1 MQRSEKGLPLQQS
14 LRLTSPR
21 LVYTIMAKSRVTTN
35 PMYKGGAGGYT
46 FYVRGGEQVIRQR
59 KNNSNY
65 GDTAS
70 RTRAQ
75 MIRRIRWGNL
85 VNVFKAISTWQKKAY
100 DSKMYGQTDYNIFMQ
115 LNINHVT
122 VAESKEMCEAGC
134 AVVED
139 YQVSRGSLAPIQLEV
154 ISGSI
159 NYASSINLSG
169 TITGTTTV
177 GQLSADILANNP
189 EFLPGDNIAIIFMR
203 NYQVPRVEW
212 PYASSV
218 YTEITLDASST
229 KLLSSITNLSGRLNV
244 TENDTLGIVGV
255 QSVVT
260 NPLHEVGAVMI
271 HTRKSA
277 SDLKVS
283 SQNIV
288 MADQTLITA
297 FSGADWDEQCILSY
311 GLTEDAPLEPSFKY
325 GTIQRVT
332 ANGVDVEN
340 ADSLSGSQ
348 TVRIYGEHLEENNV
362 HLDFN
367 GVRFTPL
374 VKGDGYYEY
383 ILSVNGTA
391 RIYSGDYLLMSFTVT
406 DIVVPEELP
415 SLMRTYL
422 RSDSSEPAEHYF
434 SAVTVCTNY
443 PYMVHDNYTN
453 FVLQIGSQTYPFT
466 DSDSDSYTLHNCTVN
481 IVDHSVDHYV
491 SLIIAP
497 VDSDAPVWVEWFGFI
512 IFVGNYT
519 T

>member
-1 MQRSEKGLPLQQS
+1 
-14 LRLTSPR
+14 
-21 LVYTIMAKSRVTTN
+21 MAKSRVTTN

-115 LNINHVT
+115 LNINHVS

-229 KLLSSITNLSGRLNV
+229 KLLSSVTNLSGRLNV
-244 TENDTLGIVGV
+244 TENDTLGIAGV
-255 QSVVT
+255 QSSADS
-260 NPLHEVGAVMI
+260 PLHEVGAVMI

-288 MADQTLITA
+288 LTDQTIITA
-297 FSGADWDEQCILSY
+297 YSGADWDEQCILSY

-325 GTIQRVT
+325 GTIQSVT
-332 ANGVDVEN
+332 ANGVEVEN
-340 ADSLSGSQ
+340 AESLTGSQVLRVYYSGSDSSD
-348 TVRIYGEHLEENNV
+348 IHLT
-362 HLDFN
+362 FN
-367 GVRFTPL
+367 GIDYTPL
-374 VKGDGYYEY
+374 FKEDNCLGY
-383 ILSVNGTA
+383 ILGDNGLCK
-391 RIYSGDYLLMSFTVT
+391 IFSGQNVYMSFTVT
-406 DIVVPEELP
+406 GITVPEGLP
-415 SLMRTYL
+415 NLLDMSQRSSAGGARTNPMTVRANCINYSYL
-422 RSDSSEPAEHYF
+422 KMESKPL
-434 SAVTVCTNY
+434 
-443 PYMVHDNYTN
+443 
-453 FVLQIGSQTYPFT
+453 FVLTIGSSNTPFT
-466 DSDSDSYTLHNCTVN
+466 DADENNYICNNCTISELRAGSSYALVVMEV
-481 IVDHSVDHYV
+481 VDDTKPAWLTYID
-491 SLIIAP
+491 LPIA
-497 VDSDAPVWVEWFGFI
+497 VF
-512 IFVGNYT
+512 NYESS
-519 T
+519 

>member
-1 MQRSEKGLPLQQS
+1 
-14 LRLTSPR
+14 
-21 LVYTIMAKSRVTTN
+21 MAKSRVTTN

-255 QSVVT
+255 QSGVT
-260 NPLHEVGAVMI
+260 SPLHEVGAVMI

-288 MADQTLITA
+288 MTDQTIITA
-297 FSGADWDEQCILSY
+297 YSGADWDEQCILSY

-332 ANGVDVEN
+332 ANGAEVEN

-348 TVRIYGEHLEENNV
+348 ELRVYYSGSDSNDIRLT
-362 HLDFN
+362 FN
-367 GVRFTPL
+367 GIEYTPL
-374 VKGDGYYEY
+374 FRGDGYSGY
-383 ILSVNGTA
+383 ILGDNGLCKL
-391 RIYSGDYLLMSFTVT
+391 YSGESIYMSFTVT
-406 DIVVPEELP
+406 GNDVPVEMGLTKVAWQSPTTSQAVSNGVNMLSVESSCINYPHIKSDDLPCFILRIVYTEAVLRDDFTLNNCSYIVYSDQPTFDWIYFKVSINDSELP
-415 SLMRTYL
+415 AYIQ
-422 RSDSSEPAEHYF
+422 YK
-434 SAVTVCTNY
+434 
-443 PYMVHDNYTN
+443 
-453 FVLQIGSQTYPFT
+453 
-466 DSDSDSYTLHNCTVN
+466 
-481 IVDHSVDHYV
+481 
-491 SLIIAP
+491 
-497 VDSDAPVWVEWFGFI
+497 GFI
-512 IFVGNYT
+512 IAVFNYT

>member
-1 MQRSEKGLPLQQS
+1 MQQS

-218 YTEITLDASST
+218 YTEITLDTSST

-244 TENDTLGIVGV
+244 TENDTLGIVGI
-255 QSVVT
+255 QSSADS
-260 NPLHEVGAVMI
+260 PLHEVGAVMI

-288 MADQTLITA
+288 LTDQTIITA
-297 FSGADWDEQCILSY
+297 YSGADWDEQCILSY

-325 GTIQRVT
+325 GTIQRVA

-340 ADSLSGSQ
+340 AESLTGSQ
-348 TVRIYGEHLEENNV
+348 EVRVYIGDSDGSDIRLM
-362 HLDFN
+362 FN
-367 GVRFTPL
+367 GVQYTPL
-374 VKGDGYYEY
+374 FRGDDYLGF
-383 ILSVNGTA
+383 ILGDNG
-391 RIYSGDYLLMSFTVT
+391 ICKLYSGESLYMTFTVSGIIAP
-406 DIVVPEELP
+406 DILP
-415 SLMRTYL
+415 MTMRVYQYDIPGAGLDSNHWGEYVSVADTYCINA
-422 RSDSSEPAEHYF
+422 PI
-434 SAVTVCTNY
+434 TVNENY
-443 PYMVHDNYTN
+443 PYFLVRFYLVDMDTSQLVWHN
-453 FVLQIGSQTYPFT
+453 VKSKREGSTENSVTINVTPE
-466 DSDSDSYTLHNCTVN
+466 DVN
-481 IVDHSVDHYV
+481 LPCWCEYD
-491 SLIIAP
+491 
-497 VDSDAPVWVEWFGFI
+497 GFI
-512 IFVGNYT
+512 VAVFNYT

>member
-1 MQRSEKGLPLQQS
+1 
-14 LRLTSPR
+14 
-21 LVYTIMAKSRVTTN
+21 MAKSRVTTN

-115 LNINHVT
+115 LNINHVS

-189 EFLPGDNIAIIFMR
+189 EFLPGDNIAIIFLR

-229 KLLSSITNLSGRLNV
+229 KLLSSVTNLSGRLNV

-255 QSVVT
+255 QSSADS
-260 NPLHEVGAVMI
+260 PLHEVGAVMI

-288 MADQTLITA
+288 LTDQTIITA
-297 FSGADWDEQCILSY
+297 YSGADWDEQCILSY

-325 GTIQRVT
+325 GTIQQVT
-332 ANGVDVEN
+332 ANGAVVSN
-340 ADSLSGSQ
+340 AQTLTGSQ
-348 TVRIYGEHLEENNV
+348 TVRIYGSSLEEDNV
-362 HLDFN
+362 YLTFD
-367 GVRFTPL
+367 GIQYTPL
-374 VKGDGYYEY
+374 VTGDDFFEY
-383 ILSVNGTA
+383 ILGNNGIA
-391 RIYSGDYLLMSFTVT
+391 RIYSDGYLIMSFMLSG
-406 DIVVPEELP
+406 IVIPVGLP
-415 SLMRTYL
+415 SNMIARQFDVSLTHHINRQSIIADCLNYPFLMNEDYPVYSFIIGDNSHPLDNPTADDFVYVNC
-422 RSDSSEPAEHYF
+422 SDMIAPTF
-434 SAVTVCTNY
+434 SA
-443 PYMVHDNYTN
+443 
-453 FVLQIGSQTYPFT
+453 
-466 DSDSDSYTLHNCTVN
+466 
-481 IVDHSVDHYV
+481 
-491 SLIIAP
+491 
-497 VDSDAPVWVEWFGFI
+497 SDAVLRLQVIDTNKVAYVMYKDFI
-512 IFVGNYT
+512 VFVFNYSN
-519 T
+519 

>member
-1 MQRSEKGLPLQQS
+1 
-14 LRLTSPR
+14 
-21 LVYTIMAKSRVTTN
+21 MAKSRVTTN

-100 DSKMYGQTDYNIFMQ
+100 DSKMHGQTDYNIFMQ
-115 LNINHVT
+115 LNINHVS

-154 ISGSI
+154 VSGSI

-189 EFLPGDNIAIIFMR
+189 EFLPGDNIAIIFLR

-229 KLLSSITNLSGRLNV
+229 KLLSSVTNLSGRLNV

-255 QSVVT
+255 QSSADS
-260 NPLHEVGAVMI
+260 PLHEVGAVMI

-288 MADQTLITA
+288 LTDQTIITA
-297 FSGADWDEQCILSY
+297 YSGADWDEQCILSY

-332 ANGVDVEN
+332 ANGAVVVN
-340 ADSLSGSQ
+340 NQSLIGSQ
-348 TVRIYGEHLEENNV
+348 ELRIYVNESESPDVRLT
-362 HLDFN
+362 FN
-367 GVRFTPL
+367 GVEYTPL
-374 VKGDGYYEY
+374 FRGEGYLGYIIGD
-383 ILSVNGTA
+383 NGLCK
-391 RIYSGDYLLMSFTVT
+391 IYSGESIYMSFTVSG
-406 DIVVPEELP
+406 IVVPENLVAYNQMGLVPEPDSSSSASVDTLIVRALCINYNRVSTPSYPYFCLNTKFVSQP
-415 SLMRTYL
+415 SLEDIECFNCTVE
-422 RSDSSEPAEHYF
+422 RSQWFGGSLVQLLNFSIVEPAEP
-434 SAVTVCTNY
+434 A
-443 PYMVHDNYTN
+443 
-453 FVLQIGSQTYPFT
+453 
-466 DSDSDSYTLHNCTVN
+466 
-481 IVDHSVDHYV
+481 YV
-491 SLIIAP
+491 KYQ
-497 VDSDAPVWVEWFGFI
+497 GFI
-512 IFVGNYT
+512 FAVFNYT

>member
-1 MQRSEKGLPLQQS
+1 
-14 LRLTSPR
+14 
-21 LVYTIMAKSRVTTN
+21 
-35 PMYKGGAGGYT
+35 
-46 FYVRGGEQVIRQR
+46 
-59 KNNSNY
+59 
-65 GDTAS
+65 
-70 RTRAQ
+70 
-75 MIRRIRWGNL
+75 
-85 VNVFKAISTWQKKAY
+85 
-100 DSKMYGQTDYNIFMQ
+100 
-115 LNINHVT
+115 
-122 VAESKEMCEAGC
+122 MCEAGC

-189 EFLPGDNIAIIFMR
+189 EFLPGDNIAIIFLR

-255 QSVVT
+255 QSGIT
-260 NPLHEVGAVMI
+260 DPLHEVGAVMI

-288 MADQTLITA
+288 LTDQAIITA
-297 FSGADWDEQCILSY
+297 YSGADWDEQCILSY

-332 ANGVDVEN
+332 ANGVEIEN
-340 ADSLSGSQ
+340 AASLSGSQ
-348 TVRIYGEHLEENNV
+348 IVRVYGESLEENDV
-362 HLDFN
+362 HLNFN
-367 GVRFTPL
+367 GVQFTPL
-374 VKGDGYYEY
+374 ARGTDYFEY
-383 ILSVNGTA
+383 ILGDNGTA
-391 RIYSGDYLLMSFTVT
+391 RIYSGDYLLMSFTVA

-422 RSDSSEPAEHYF
+422 RNARGDSAKDHF

-443 PYMVHDNYTN
+443 PYMVDEEYIR
-453 FVLQIGSQTYPFT
+453 FVLRIGSQTYPFT
-466 DSDSDSYTLHNCTVN
+466 DSDSESYTLHNCTVS
-481 IVDHSVDHYV
+481 IVDHSDEYNIVFFITPIDNGE
-491 SLIIAP
+491 
-497 VDSDAPVWVEWFGFI
+497 PVWIEWFGFI

-519 T
+519 N